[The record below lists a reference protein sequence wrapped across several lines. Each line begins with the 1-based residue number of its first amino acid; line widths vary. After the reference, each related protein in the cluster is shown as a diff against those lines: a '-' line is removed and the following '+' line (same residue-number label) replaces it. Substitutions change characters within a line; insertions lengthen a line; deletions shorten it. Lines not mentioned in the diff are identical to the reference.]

1 MSACGLRRPHRLE
14 VTESRLAMV
23 KPTDFGLESAFPRFM
38 DASSK
43 RAMIAVFIS
52 FCKISDI
59 MMQITVFLREKS
71 LDWRQGQNDFASPV
85 LEIHQVR
92 AFDSQLEGWKLAF
105 WEDCGDVSAQTLP
118 GCKMQFYTLE
128 VLYL

>member
-1 MSACGLRRPHRLE
+1 MSACGLRRLHRLE

-43 RAMIAVFIS
+43 KAMISVFIS
-52 FCKISDI
+52 FCKISDL
-59 MMQITVFLREKS
+59 MMQITVFLRKKS

-92 AFDSQLEGWKLAF
+92 AFKSQLEE
-105 WEDCGDVSAQTLP
+105 WELGFRKNCGDASSQTQP